1 MRWLFLLLL
10 VLNLFYYVWQQ
21 QEAPL
26 RAKDV
31 TPLSLYR
38 GSQQDIHLLSETA
51 DAPVGRDSGKS
62 AEGRKTCV
70 YLGGF
75 VRPETVGQLEQRLAA
90 LGVVARTVSLG
101 STDVTEAGGFW
112 VQVSP
117 QSTGKI
123 NEMFLQNLAK
133 EFNELKHKI
142 MPCEGVAPVG

>member
-10 VLNLFYYVWQQ
+10 VLNVFYYIWHQ

-38 GSQQDIHLLSETA
+38 GSQQDIRLLSEAA
-51 DAPVGRDSGKS
+51 DASRDKGKS
-62 AEGRKTCV
+62 AQADNGCL

-75 VRPETVGQLEQRLAA
+75 TRQEVAQAVERRLTGMDIKFLSLPKASAESAGYWVRVAPESRRWLD
-90 LGVVARTVSLG
+90 
-101 STDVTEAGGFW
+101 DV
-112 VQVSP
+112 Q
-117 QSTGKI
+117 
-123 NEMFLQNLAK
+123 LQNLSR

-142 MPCEGVAPVG
+142 MPCEGVAPVE